1 MKRLL
6 GLMVLAALCFAAVS
20 TAAPGDPTDLKV
32 TKTANAGTVSVG
44 DTITYTINVENLG
57 PEAATGVTV
66 SDPLPKGVDYAS
78 ATSTLGSC
86 ALQGQKVVCPI
97 GTLET
102 GATAKVS
109 SATVTL
115 NVVAREAGNVT
126 NTASVSSA
134 QKDPVATND
143 SSSVTTRVLAKA
155 NVPSAT
161 CRGARATVVGT
172 AGSEELKGTGGR
184 DVIVARG
191 GNDVVFSGAGRDL
204 ICAGGGSDRVNAGT
218 AADRVF
224 GNAGRDRL
232 FGRGG
237 GDLLRGGAGG
247 DVLRGN
253 AGPDRLRGDSGFDVC
268 RGGAGL
274 DVTRSCERQ

>member
-6 GLMVLAALCFAAVS
+6 GVMAIAVLGFAAVG

-32 TKTANAGTVSVG
+32 SKTANAGTVTVG
-44 DTITYTINVENLG
+44 DTITYTIKVENLG
-57 PEAATGVTV
+57 PETATGVTV

-78 ATSTLGSC
+78 ATSTQGTCS
-86 ALQGQKVVCPI
+86 LQGQKVVCAI

-102 GATAKVS
+102 GPTAKVS

-115 NVVAREAGNVT
+115 NVVARKAGATT
-126 NTASVSSA
+126 NTATVA
-134 QKDPVATND
+134 GDQKDPVAAND
-143 SSSVTTRVLAKA
+143 SATAAVNIIAKA
-155 NVPSAT
+155 PTAT
-161 CRGARATVVGT
+161 CRGVAATIVGT
-172 AGSEELKGTGGR
+172 AASEELTGTGGR

-191 GNDVVFSGAGRDL
+191 GNDVVHSFAGRDL
-204 ICAGGGSDRVNAGT
+204 ICAGRGGDRVVAGT

-224 GNAGRDRL
+224 GNAGNDRL

-237 GDLLRGGAGG
+237 R
-247 DVLRGN
+247 DVLRG
-253 AGPDRLRGDSGFDVC
+253 GRGFDVC

-274 DVTRSCERQ
+274 DSVRGCER